1 MTPPVIFMEPNA
13 DTPSGVLCTITY
25 NGLVKQ
31 HSQKWQAIVF
41 YRQMYEMY
49 EHDVAMKLTE

>member
-31 HSQKWQAIVF
+31 HSQRWQAVIY

-49 EHDVAMKLTE
+49 EHDVATKLI